1 MKTRL
6 WIFTTLIFGI
16 NSYAT
21 LLAQEQP
28 AVWDLG
34 SCIEYALGNNIDI
47 RKSKLSLQEA
57 EASTKQAK
65 AQLYP
70 NLSGSIGQEF
80 GNNAFVQGSSIYSG
94 SYSLNA
100 SMTLYSGGIN
110 LKNIRQ
116 QKLYEEAGSNSV
128 KAAELDIRMSLLQI
142 YMQILYADEAVNI
155 NKNTLETSEYQ
166 VERGSE
172 LLKAGSIS
180 QSDFAQLESQLA
192 SDKYQL
198 VVSENN
204 LRTMKLQLKQLLEL
218 SGFDEMEISI
228 PEIDEE
234 LVLKPIGSLPEIY
247 QTSLQTMPS
256 IKNSRIDS
264 LVASIETSK
273 AKAGY
278 IPTIKLNAGIGSGHS
293 TAIEDFFGQ
302 QMKDGFNENI
312 GISISI
318 PILSNRE
325 HKTAVE
331 KARINEQTAALN
343 ITDTQKSL
351 QTELESV
358 YNDALAAQSQYL
370 AAQSQ
375 YLAAKEQLRSLT
387 ISYNLIQQQFDLGMK
402 NTLELL
408 TEKNNYL
415 TAQQSLIQAKYMSVI
430 NSQLLNLYQD
440 KALEIQ

>member
-1 MKTRL
+1 MKTRHCIIAAMAFIGA
-6 WIFTTLIFGI
+6 IFFYMQT
-16 NSYAT
+16 N
-21 LLAQEQP
+21 AQELP
-28 AVWDLG
+28 AVWNLS
-34 SCIEYALGNNIDI
+34 SCIDYALANNIDI

-70 NLSGSIGQEF
+70 NLSASIGQQF
-80 GNNAFVQGSSIYSG
+80 GNNAFVQGSSFYSG
-94 SYSLNA
+94 SYDLNA

-116 QKLYEEAGSNSV
+116 QKLYEEVGANSV
-128 KAAELDIRMSLLQI
+128 AAAELDIRMSLLQV

-166 VERGSE
+166 VKRGSE

-218 SGFDEMEISI
+218 GGFDEMTIVI

-247 QTSLQTMPS
+247 QTSLQTMPE

-264 LVASIETSK
+264 LAAAIETTK

-293 TAIEDFFGQ
+293 TAVEYSAGQ
-302 QMKDGFNENI
+302 QMKDGFNENV

-343 ITDTQKSL
+343 ITDAQKSL

-358 YNDALAAQSQYL
+358 YNDAIAAQN
-370 AAQSQ
+370 Q

-387 ISYNLIQQQFDLGMK
+387 ISYDLIQQQFDLGMK

-430 NSQLLNLYQD
+430 NSQLLNLYQA